1 MPATGSIPMRD
12 RRIRF
17 LAGRSV
23 RAQVASLAG
32 VLFALI
38 LVVASVALV
47 VTLRQLRIAGI
58 DDNLR
63 LRADDIES
71 LVEERE
77 PLDDPLLAAVNDT
90 VAQIVDAD
98 GVVVGASHASIA
110 GDPIAPAANGERI
123 SESSTV
129 AVDDDRFRV
138 LSRGIDDGFVVHV
151 AQSIDDINESQTI
164 LVATLGVVVPAVTLL
179 LVAAVW
185 VLVGRTLRPVEAI
198 RGEVEAIGADRLD
211 RRVPV
216 PDGSDEISRL
226 ASTMNA
232 MLERVEDAHARQ
244 REFTA
249 DASHELRTPLARM
262 RSELEVDITHPGGA
276 DLEATHRSVLE
287 EVDTLQRMIDDLLLL
302 ARTEQAAPDHRTV
315 LDLDDIV
322 LHEVRPWRDGGQ
334 QVTTRIEPVP
344 VRGDEGNLR
353 RAIRNLLDNAA
364 RHAASR
370 IEVEL
375 RRDGDD
381 ALVRVID
388 DGPGIPAADR
398 QRVFERFTRL
408 DVARRSG
415 VGSGLGLAITREIVE
430 RHGGTVR
437 IESASG
443 GGTVVELRLPAEVR

>member
-1 MPATGSIPMRD
+1 MSD

-38 LVVASVALV
+38 LLLASVALV
-47 VTLRQLRIAGI
+47 VTLRQLRLAGV

-77 PLDDPLLAAVNDT
+77 PLGDPLLAAVNDT

-98 GVVVGASHASIA
+98 GVVVAASHTAITL
-110 GDPIAPAANGERI
+110 DPIALATDGERI

-129 AVDDDRFRV
+129 AVDDDRFRI
-138 LSRGIDDGFVVHV
+138 LSRSIDDGLVLHV
-151 AQSIDDINESQTI
+151 AQSVDDINESQTI
-164 LVATLGVVVPAVTLL
+164 LVATLSVVGPAVTLL

-216 PDGSDEISRL
+216 PDGNDEISRL
-226 ASTMNA
+226 ATTMNA
-232 MLERVEDAHARQ
+232 MLARVENAHARQ

-302 ARTEQAAPDHRTV
+302 ARTEHVTPDRWTL
-315 LDLDDIV
+315 LDLDDLV
-322 LHEVRPWRDGGQ
+322 LHEVRPWRDDAHQ
-334 QVTTRIEPVP
+334 ITTRVEPVP
-344 VRGDEGNLR
+344 VRGDEGHLR

-364 RHAASR
+364 RHAGAA

-375 RRDGDD
+375 RRDGDR
-381 ALVRVID
+381 AVVRVSD
-388 DGPGIPAADR
+388 DGPGIPVADR
-398 QRVFERFTRL
+398 HRVFERFTRL
-408 DVARRSG
+408 DAARTAG

-430 RHGGTVR
+430 RHGGSIR
-437 IESASG
+437 IDSG
-443 GGTVVELRLPAEVR
+443 TNGGTVVEIRLPAEAR